1 MVNFDGEWI
10 YYLEVDNASYAD
22 YKEKLYRVRMDGTGN
37 SLVYESK
44 YIRQVNFAGD
54 WIYII
59 ANKSEFDDNLYMM
72 KKDGTALKKLTN
84 H

>member
-1 MVNFDGEWI
+1 
-10 YYLEVDNASYAD
+10 
-22 YKEKLYRVRMDGTGN
+22 MDGTGN